1 MHSSLLYAKH
11 QDCLQIVATLA
22 KLGLNFTH
30 RRWPTPLQPSAS
42 TTCVSKG
49 RRRAWNSCI
58 STFTYSGLA
67 ALKMYELKVNFV
79 APGGG
84 GISFCNC
91 SLWSFGSCWNC
102 EVVEVWH
109 VSPSDI
115 HHQRHA
121 FSSKSLIPCS
131 RSNKPGPSDQVDL
144 YKWEWVA
151 HQDSSHLVMDTLR
164 LQKYPIKS
172 RQWHNLLS
180 TSIFASPFFSK
191 VSNFSSSR
199 LPLLEAI

>member
-1 MHSSLLYAKH
+1 MEHPSNDSVHSSLLYARH

-42 TTCVSKG
+42 TTCESKG

-79 APGGG
+79 ARGGR

-102 EVVEVWH
+102 EVVEGMTCFTIWH
-109 VSPSDI
+109 PSPKTCLLFKVFNPLFALEQTWSKRPSGSV
-115 HHQRHA
+115 QVGMG
-121 FSSKSLIPCS
+121 SSP
-131 RSNKPGPSDQVDL
+131 R
-144 YKWEWVA
+144 
-151 HQDSSHLVMDTLR
+151 
-164 LQKYPIKS
+164 
-172 RQWHNLLS
+172 
-180 TSIFASPFFSK
+180 F
-191 VSNFSSSR
+191 
-199 LPLLEAI
+199 